1 MRGAWIDAL
10 VGHLEGRPIAI
21 LRLDAGDWSALGSSR
36 RGIGEF
42 TIAIHHGAF
51 ASLRAPTLCLLI
63 ADSDRGLRMM
73 AGVIGSPGAVTKIQS
88 RVKLKRVFPI
98 EPSSPQGLTELLDNQ
113 THVTALRTRLAEREE
128 LTMLTAKLSGHIV
141 ERLATIDGN
150 DVALRSISSSLSVPR
165 RVRGNAA
172 LQEQSLRTA
181 LRAFGLAAEAPAEEV
196 ELLSE
201 DETAIARVSVDD
213 DEGFGEHAA
222 PAPRRVA
229 RIRAIEDGFVEHE
242 ARSVRGMDLVG
253 SDATGRAV
261 YARGDERLEVIT
273 ANRRPLEH
281 ALGVDLIYI
290 NTARGNVVM
299 VQHKMLESSGGGWVY
314 RPDRQ
319 LDEEIARMEA
329 FARPGRGDG
338 AEYRLHSGV
347 FYLKFVKRDAS
358 IRQGGVLMP
367 LDHFRSFVTTPAS
380 RGRRGGLRIDYDALG
395 GRYMR
400 EQPFVDLVRAGYIG
414 AYAGDTMRLRTIVD
428 AILTDGGA
436 VVTAI
441 QSSVARPDWT
451 EHDDW

>member
-10 VGHLEGRPIAI
+10 VGHVEGRPIAI
-21 LRLDAGDWSALGSSR
+21 LRLDAGDWSALSSSR
-36 RGIGEF
+36 RGVGEF

-51 ASLRAPTLCLLI
+51 ASLRAPTLCLLV
-63 ADSDRGLRMM
+63 ADADRGPRMM
-73 AGVIGSPGAVTKIQS
+73 AGVIGSPGAVTTIQS

-98 EPSSPQGLTELLDNQ
+98 EPSSPQGLVDLLESQ
-113 THVTALRTRLAEREE
+113 THATALRARLAERGE

-141 ERLATIDGN
+141 ERLATLDDN
-150 DVALRSISSSLSVPR
+150 DAALRSISSSLSVPR

-181 LRAFGLAAEAPAEEV
+181 LRAFGLSAEAPADEV

-201 DETAIARVSVDD
+201 DETAIARVAVDD
-213 DEGFGEHAA
+213 DGGFGADAVPE
-222 PAPRRVA
+222 PRRVS

-242 ARSVRGMDLVG
+242 ARWVRGMDLVG

-261 YARGDERLEVIT
+261 YTRGDERLEVIT

-281 ALGVDLIYI
+281 ALGVDLVYI
-290 NTARGNVVM
+290 NTVRRNVVM

-314 RPDRQ
+314 RPDGQ
-319 LDEEIARMEA
+319 LDDEIARMEA
-329 FARPGRGDG
+329 FARPRRGDG

-367 LDHFRSFVTTPAS
+367 LDHFQSFVTTPAS
-380 RGRRGGLRIDYDALG
+380 RGRRGGLRVDYDALG

-400 EQPFVDLVRAGYIG
+400 EQPFVDLIRAGYIG
-414 AYAGDTMRLRTIVD
+414 AYADDTTRLRTIVD
-428 AILTDGGA
+428 AILRDGGA

-441 QSSVARPDWT
+441 QSSAPRSDRA
-451 EHDDW
+451 EHDEW